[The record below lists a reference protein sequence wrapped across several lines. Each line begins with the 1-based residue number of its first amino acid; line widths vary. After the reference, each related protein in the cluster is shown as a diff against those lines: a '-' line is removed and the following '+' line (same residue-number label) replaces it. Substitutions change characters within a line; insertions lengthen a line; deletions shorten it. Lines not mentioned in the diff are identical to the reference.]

1 LAWASA
7 RPSPAQATGTGFFYA
22 WRFGSAKIS
31 LARRHPSSI
40 DAGSQPPGPHP
51 PNRQRDSYL
60 AHNTNPPELYTGSV
74 AIKLAALLDA
84 YDQQVVTDAV
94 QVRTYI
100 TNRLLEISQ
109 CGDSKQ
115 ELRAIELL
123 GKLSDV
129 GAFTEKSEITVTH
142 KTSDDLRKAIQSK
155 IQRLLDMEVIDVEAK
170 SVEEELGLIEDEY
183 SGTTDTTDQ
192 DTQTS

>member
-7 RPSPAQATGTGFFYA
+7 RPSPALSLGAGFFYA

-31 LARRHPSSI
+31 LATRHPARLG
-40 DAGSQPPGPHP
+40 AGSGPQAPTPQIGNGTPISH
-51 PNRQRDSYL
+51 
-60 AHNTNPPELYTGSV
+60 
-74 AIKLAALLDA
+74 
-84 YDQQVVTDAV
+84 
-94 QVRTYI
+94 I
-100 TNRLLEISQ
+100 T
-109 CGDSKQ
+109 
-115 ELRAIELL
+115 
-123 GKLSDV
+123 LSDV